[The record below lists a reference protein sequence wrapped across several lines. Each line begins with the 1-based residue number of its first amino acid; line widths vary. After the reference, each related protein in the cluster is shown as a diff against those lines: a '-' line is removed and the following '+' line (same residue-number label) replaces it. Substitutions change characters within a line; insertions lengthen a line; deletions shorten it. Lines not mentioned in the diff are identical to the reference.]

1 MNQKKNQKVL
11 TGTIVSNK
19 MNKTVV
25 VMVERKF
32 AHPKFKKVV
41 KRTKKYKCHDEENKC
56 SVGDVIT
63 MAEVRP
69 LSKEKRWSLVDILKS
84 TSAVG

>member
-1 MNQKKNQKVL
+1 MSQKRNHKVL

-25 VMVERKF
+25 VEVERKF
-32 AHPKFKKVV
+32 PHPKFKKVV

-63 MAEVRP
+63 MVEVRP
-69 LSKEKRWSLVDILKS
+69 LSKEKRWSLVSILKS
-84 TSAVG
+84 ITVAG

>member
-1 MNQKKNQKVL
+1 MNQKRQHKIL

-19 MNKTVV
+19 MDKTVV
-25 VMVERKF
+25 VKVERKF

-56 SVGDVIT
+56 SVGDIVT
-63 MAEVRP
+63 MESVRP
-69 LSKEKRWSLVDILKS
+69 LSKEKRWSLVSILK
-84 TSAVG
+84 TTIAAG

>member
-1 MNQKKNQKVL
+1 MNQKKNQKIL

-25 VMVERKF
+25 VKVERKF

-69 LSKEKRWSLVDILKS
+69 LSNEKRWSLVDILKS
-84 TSAVG
+84 ASAVG

>member
-1 MNQKKNQKVL
+1 MDQKKNKKVL

-19 MNKTVV
+19 MDKTIVV
-25 VMVERKF
+25 KVERKF

-41 KRTKKYKCHDEENKC
+41 KRTKKYKCHDAENKG

-63 MAEVRP
+63 MAQVRP
-69 LSKEKRWSLVDILKS
+69 LSKEKRWSLTGIIKPIS
-84 TSAVG
+84 QAG

>member
-25 VMVERKF
+25 VKVERKF
-32 AHPKFKKVV
+32 SHPKFKKVV

-84 TSAVG
+84 ANQVG